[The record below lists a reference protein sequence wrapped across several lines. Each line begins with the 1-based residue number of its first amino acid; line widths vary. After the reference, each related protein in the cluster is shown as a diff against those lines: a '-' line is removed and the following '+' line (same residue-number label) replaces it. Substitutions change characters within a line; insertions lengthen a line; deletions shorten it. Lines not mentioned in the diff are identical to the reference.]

1 MNFRALEPQEI
12 ECRVGQIS
20 KNGSGLSLLL
30 YKTARADADILDET
44 LGSENWQCE
53 FYECKGT
60 LFCKVGILIDR
71 KDGYQEWTYKDDAGS
86 PSNMEAAKGEA
97 SDAFKRACFK
107 WGIGRELYTAPFI
120 WIRSDACT
128 ITQGNNGK
136 FVCFDRFAVSD
147 CAIVD
152 HKIVY
157 LEIVNE
163 KTGAVVYHWGT
174 PHQSR
179 IQANEPTM
187 EQLSELSGLVRQL
200 AEMRGVET
208 DVVIKALNESKAVVG
223 SGVVNGEIK
232 TARQAV
238 TAIGQLR
245 SWIERGQSE

>member
-1 MNFRALEPQEI
+1 MVCSIWKHIAVR
-12 ECRVGQIS
+12 
-20 KNGSGLSLLL
+20 KNGDGL
-30 YKTARADADILDET
+30 ANRPEH
-44 LGSENWQCE
+44 
-53 FYECKGT
+53 
-60 LFCKVGILIDR
+60 KV
-71 KDGYQEWTYKDDAGS
+71 
-86 PSNMEAAKGEA
+86 
-97 SDAFKRACFK
+97 KRACFK
-107 WGIGRELYTAPFI
+107 WNIGRELYTSPFI

-128 ITQGNNGK
+128 IKQGNNGK

-174 PHQSR
+174 PRQGR
-179 IQANEPTM
+179 VQANEPTM

-208 DVVIKALNESKAVVG
+208 DVVIKALNESKAIVG

-238 TAIGQLR
+238 TAIGQLKN
-245 SWIERGQSE
+245 WIERGQNG